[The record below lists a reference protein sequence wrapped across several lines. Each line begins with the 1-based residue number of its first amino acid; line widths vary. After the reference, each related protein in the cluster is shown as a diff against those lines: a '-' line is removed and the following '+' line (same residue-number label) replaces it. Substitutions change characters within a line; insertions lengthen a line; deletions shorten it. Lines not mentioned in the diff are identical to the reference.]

1 MKAIIVGSSVGG
13 LMAALLLRKIGWG
26 VTVYERAVGD
36 LAGRG
41 AGLGVS
47 QELLDVMARAGAP
60 FERSAGIAQAAHVWL
75 ARDGSIAYEHRRN
88 LMAGTAARAHVGRAR
103 AGRTAYE
110 HRRNLMASAWA
121 RVYQPLRAA
130 LPAASYR
137 HAMVLERVDGTTA
150 VFADGSRDTAD
161 LIVGADGVYSTV
173 RRQFLPDVQ
182 PRLANYV
189 AWRGIIE
196 EKEVPPETL
205 EAVSGRIVFCFPPKE
220 MLLSMR
226 VPGGVYFIWYRGVAD
241 LKELFTDASG
251 KDHGM
256 SIPPPLIRTEFVAEM
271 KMHALDV
278 LPAPIAAVVQKAPQ
292 PLLQA
297 ISDMESPRLTFG
309 RVALLGDAAFVVR
322 PHVAGGAGKAAMDA
336 PALADALASEHPIE
350 SALAKYEKQQLD
362 FGTRIVRHSRYL
374 GADLEGR
381 PTQRDP
387 RRIIDDYGAPN
398 ILHDVDPARFA

>member
-1 MKAIIVGSSVGG
+1 MKAIIIGGSVGG
-13 LMAALLLRKIGWG
+13 LMAALLLRNGGWH

-47 QELLDVMARAGAP
+47 NELLDIMARAGAP
-60 FERSAGIAQAAHVWL
+60 FERSAGVAQAAHVWMEK
-75 ARDGSIAYEHRRN
+75 DGSI
-88 LMAGTAARAHVGRAR
+88 
-103 AGRTAYE
+103 AYE

-130 LPAASYR
+130 LPASAYR
-137 HAMVLERVDGTTA
+137 QGMALERVDGDTA
-150 VFADGSRDTAD
+150 VFADGTCDQAD

-173 RRQFLPDVQ
+173 RKQFLPEVQ
-182 PRLANYV
+182 PRFANYV
-189 AWRGIIE
+189 AWRGIID
-196 EKEVPPETL
+196 EKDVPAETL
-205 EAVSGRIVFCFPPKE
+205 KAVSGRIAFCFPPAE

-241 LKELFTDASG
+241 LAELFTDASG
-251 KDHGM
+251 KKHGM
-256 SIPPPLIRTEFVAEM
+256 SIPPPLIRKEFIAEM
-271 KMHALDV
+271 KAHALDV
-278 LPAPIAAVVQKAPQ
+278 LPAAIAALVQKTPQ

-297 ISDMESPRLTFG
+297 ISDMESPRMTFD

-336 PALADALASEHPIE
+336 QCLADSLLDGDITGG
-350 SALAKYEKQQLD
+350 LRKYEASQLA
-362 FGTRIVRHSRYL
+362 FGKRIVQHSRYL
-374 GADLEGR
+374 GADLEGK

-398 ILHDVDPARFA
+398 ILHDVDLGRFST

>member
-1 MKAIIVGSSVGG
+1 MKAIIVGGSVGG
-13 LMAALLLRKIGWG
+13 LMAALLLRKIGWD

-60 FERSAGIAQAAHVWL
+60 FERSAGIAQAAHVWM
-75 ARDGSIAYEHRRN
+75 ARDGSI
-88 LMAGTAARAHVGRAR
+88 
-103 AGRTAYE
+103 AYE

-226 VPGGVYFIWYRGVAD
+226 VPGGVYFLWYRGVTD
-241 LKELFTDASG
+241 LKDLFTDACAQKRLFSG
-251 KDHGM
+251 ATGKNLGIA
-256 SIPPPLIRTEFVAEM
+256 IPPHLIRKEIIAEM
-271 KMHALDV
+271 KAHALDV
-278 LPAPIAAVVQKAPQ
+278 LPSSISSLVQKTPQ

-297 ISDMESPRLTFG
+297 ISDMTSSRMTFG

-336 PALADALASEHPIE
+336 QALADSLSSESSIEKALAR
-350 SALAKYEKQQLD
+350 YETQQLD

-374 GADLEGR
+374 GADLEGK

-398 ILHDVDPARFA
+398 ILHDVDPSRFA

>member
-1 MKAIIVGSSVGG
+1 MKAIVVGGSVGG
-13 LMAALLLRKIGWG
+13 LMAALLLRKIGWD
-26 VTVYERAVGD
+26 VMVYERAVGD

-47 QELLDVMARAGAP
+47 EELLDVMARAGAP
-60 FERSAGIAQAAHVWL
+60 FERSAGIAQAAHVWMEK
-75 ARDGSIAYEHRRN
+75 DGSI
-88 LMAGTAARAHVGRAR
+88 
-103 AGRTAYE
+103 AYE

-130 LPAASYR
+130 LPATSYR
-137 HAMVLERVDGTTA
+137 QAMALERVDGDTA
-150 VFADGSRDTAD
+150 VFADGTRDRAD

-173 RRQFLPDVQ
+173 RRQFQPDVQ
-182 PRLANYV
+182 PKFANYV

-205 EAVSGRIVFCFPPKE
+205 KAVSGRIVFCFPPSE

-226 VPGGVYFIWYRGVAD
+226 VPGGVYFIWYRTVKD
-241 LKELFTDASG
+241 LTDLFTDATG
-251 KDHGM
+251 KNHGI
-256 SIPPPLIRTEFVAEM
+256 SIPPPLIRPEFVAEM
-271 KMHALDV
+271 KAHALDV
-278 LPAPIAAVVQKAPQ
+278 LPAAIAAVVQKVPQ

-297 ISDMESPRLTFG
+297 ISDMESRRMTFG

-336 PALADALASEHPIE
+336 QALADVLSSESTIE
-350 SALAKYEKQQLD
+350 KALAKYEKQQLD
-362 FGTRIVRHSRYL
+362 FGSRIVRHSRYL

-387 RRIIDDYGAPN
+387 RRIVDDYGAPN

>member
-1 MKAIIVGSSVGG
+1 MKAIIVGGSVGG

-47 QELLDVMARAGAP
+47 EELLDVMARAGAP
-60 FERSAGIAQAAHVWL
+60 FERWAGIAQSAHVWMEK
-75 ARDGSIAYEHRRN
+75 DGSIAYER
-88 LMAGTAARAHVGRAR
+88 
-103 AGRTAYE
+103 
-110 HRRNLMASAWA
+110 RRNLMASAWA

-137 HAMVLERVDGTTA
+137 HAMVLERVEGTTA

-182 PRLANYV
+182 PRFANYV

-196 EKEVPPETL
+196 ERDVPPQTL

-226 VPGGVYFIWYRGVAD
+226 VPGGVYFIWYRGVTD
-241 LKELFTDASG
+241 IKDLFTDASG
-251 KDHGM
+251 KNHGM

-271 KMHALDV
+271 KAHALDV

-297 ISDMESPRLTFG
+297 ISDMESPRITFG
-309 RVALLGDAAFVVR
+309 RIALLGDAAFVVR
-322 PHVAGGAGKAAMDA
+322 PHVAGGAG
-336 PALADALASEHPIE
+336 
-350 SALAKYEKQQLD
+350 
-362 FGTRIVRHSRYL
+362 
-374 GADLEGR
+374 
-381 PTQRDP
+381 
-387 RRIIDDYGAPN
+387 
-398 ILHDVDPARFA
+398 

>member
-1 MKAIIVGSSVGG
+1 MKAIVVGGSVGG
-13 LMAALLLRKIGWG
+13 LMAALLLRKGGWE

-47 QELLDVMARAGAP
+47 EELLDVMARAGAS
-60 FERSAGIAQAAHVWL
+60 FERSAGIAQAAHVWMEQ
-75 ARDGSIAYEHRRN
+75 DGSI
-88 LMAGTAARAHVGRAR
+88 
-103 AGRTAYE
+103 AYE

-130 LPAASYR
+130 LPAANYR
-137 HAMVLERVDGTTA
+137 QAMVLERVDGDTA
-150 VFADGSRDTAD
+150 VFADGTRDKAD
-161 LIVGADGVYSTV
+161 LIVGADGVYSAV
-173 RRQFLPDVQ
+173 RKQFLPDVQ
-182 PRLANYV
+182 PKFANYV

-196 EKEVPPETL
+196 EKDVPPETL
-205 EAVSGRIVFCFPPKE
+205 NAVSGRIVFCFPPGE

-226 VPGGVYFIWYRGVAD
+226 VPGGVYFIWYRGVRDLAD
-241 LKELFTDASG
+241 LFTDATG
-251 KDHGM
+251 KNHGI
-256 SIPPPLIRTEFVAEM
+256 SIPPPLIRKEFIAEM
-271 KMHALDV
+271 KAHGVDV
-278 LPAPIAAVVQKAPQ
+278 LPSAISSLIQRTPQ

-297 ISDMESPRLTFG
+297 ISDMESPRMTFG

-336 PALADALASEHPIE
+336 QALADALKGGTIE
-350 SALAKYEKQQLD
+350 DALAGYEKSQLD
-362 FGTRIVRHSRYL
+362 FGRRIVRHSRYL

-398 ILHDVDPARFA
+398 ILHDVDLARFS

>member
-1 MKAIIVGSSVGG
+1 MKAIIIGGSVGG
-13 LMAALLLRKIGWG
+13 LMAALLLRKRGWD

-47 QELLDVMARAGAP
+47 EELLDVMARAGAP
-60 FERSAGIAQAAHVWL
+60 FERSAGIAQAAHVWMEK
-75 ARDGSIAYEHRRN
+75 DGSI
-88 LMAGTAARAHVGRAR
+88 
-103 AGRTAYE
+103 AYE

-130 LPAASYR
+130 LPAAAYR
-137 HAMVLERVDGTTA
+137 QAMVLERIDGDTA
-150 VFADGSRDTAD
+150 VFADGTRDKAD
-161 LIVGADGVYSTV
+161 LIIGADGVYSTV
-173 RRQFLPDVQ
+173 RKQFLPDVQ
-182 PRLANYV
+182 PKFANYV

-196 EKEVPPETL
+196 EKQVPPETL
-205 EAVSGRIVFCFPPKE
+205 KAVSGRIVFCFPPGE

-226 VPGGVYFIWYRGVAD
+226 VPGGVYFIWYRGVTD
-241 LKELFTDASG
+241 LKDLFTDATG
-251 KDHGM
+251 KHHGI
-256 SIPPPLIRTEFVAEM
+256 SIPPPLIRPEFIAEM
-271 KMHALDV
+271 KAHALEV
-278 LPAPIAAVVQKAPQ
+278 LPAAIASLVQKVPQ

-297 ISDMESPRLTFG
+297 ISDMESPRMTFG

-336 PALADALASEHPIE
+336 QALADSLSEPTIE
-350 SALAKYEKQQLD
+350 KALAKYEAQQLD
-362 FGTRIVRHSRYL
+362 FGRRIVRHSRYL

-398 ILHDVDPARFA
+398 ILHDVNLARFS

>member
-1 MKAIIVGSSVGG
+1 MKAIVVGGSVGG
-13 LMAALLLRKIGWG
+13 LMTALLLRKAGWD

-47 QELLDVMARAGAP
+47 AELLDVMARAGAP
-60 FERSAGIAQAAHVWL
+60 FERSAGIAQAAHVWMEK
-75 ARDGSIAYEHRRN
+75 DGSI
-88 LMAGTAARAHVGRAR
+88 
-103 AGRTAYE
+103 AYE

-130 LPAASYR
+130 LPASAYR
-137 HAMVLERVDGTTA
+137 QGMVLDRVEGDSA
-150 VFADGSRDTAD
+150 VFADGSRDQAD

-173 RRQFLPDVQ
+173 RKQFLPEVQ
-182 PRLANYV
+182 PRYANYV

-205 EAVSGRIVFCFPPKE
+205 QAVSGRIVFCFPPRE

-226 VPGGVYFIWYRGVAD
+226 VPGGVYFIWYRAGSLAD
-241 LKELFTDASG
+241 LFTDATG
-251 KDHGM
+251 RNHGM
-256 SIPPPLIRTEFVAEM
+256 SIPPPLIRPQFIAEM
-271 KMHALDV
+271 KAHALEV
-278 LPAPIAAVVQKAPQ
+278 LPPAIAALVQKTPQ

-297 ISDMESPRLTFG
+297 ISDMESPRMTFG

-336 PALADALASEHPIE
+336 QCLADSLLRSDIQDG
-350 SALAKYEKQQLD
+350 LKKYEASQLA
-362 FGTRIVRHSRYL
+362 FGRRIVQHSRYL

-381 PTQRDP
+381 PTERDP

-398 ILHDVDPARFA
+398 ILHDVDPSRFA

>member
-1 MKAIIVGSSVGG
+1 MKAIVVGGSVGG
-13 LMAALLLRKIGWG
+13 LMAALLLRKTGWE

-47 QELLDVMARAGAP
+47 EELLDVMARAGAP
-60 FERSAGIAQAAHVWL
+60 FERSAGIAQAAHVWME
-75 ARDGSIAYEHRRN
+75 RDGSI
-88 LMAGTAARAHVGRAR
+88 
-103 AGRTAYE
+103 AYE

-130 LPAASYR
+130 LPATSYR
-137 HAMVLERVDGTTA
+137 QAMVLERVDGDTA
-150 VFADGSRDTAD
+150 VFADGTRDKAD
-161 LIVGADGVYSTV
+161 LIIGADGVYSTV
-173 RRQFLPDVQ
+173 RKQFQPDVQ
-182 PRLANYV
+182 PRFANYV

-196 EKEVPPETL
+196 EKDLPPETL
-205 EAVSGRIVFCFPPKE
+205 KAVSGRIVFCFPPSE

-226 VPGGVYFIWYRGVAD
+226 VPGGVYFIWYRGVSD
-241 LKELFTDASG
+241 LKDLFTDATG
-251 KDHGM
+251 KSHGI
-256 SIPPPLIRTEFVAEM
+256 SIPPPLIRQEFIAEM
-271 KMHALDV
+271 KAHALDV
-278 LPAPIAAVVQKAPQ
+278 LPAPIASLVQKVPQ

-322 PHVAGGAGKAAMDA
+322 PHVAAGAGKAAMDA
-336 PALADALASEHPIE
+336 QALADSLASESSVE
-350 SALAKYEKQQLD
+350 KALERYEARQVE
-362 FGTRIVRHSRYL
+362 FGRRIVRHSRRL

-398 ILHDVDPARFA
+398 ILHDVDPNRFA

>member
-1 MKAIIVGSSVGG
+1 MKAIVVGGSVGG
-13 LMAALLLRKIGWG
+13 LMAALLLRRIGWD

-47 QELLDVMARAGAP
+47 SELLDVMARAGAP
-60 FERSAGIAQAAHVWL
+60 FERSAGIAQAAHVWMEK
-75 ARDGSIAYEHRRN
+75 DGS
-88 LMAGTAARAHVGRAR
+88 V
-103 AGRTAYE
+103 AYE

-130 LPAASYR
+130 LPPSSYR
-137 HAMVLERVDGTTA
+137 QAMTLERIEGDTA
-150 VFADGSRDTAD
+150 VFADGTRDHAD
-161 LIVGADGVYSTV
+161 LIIGADGVYSAV
-173 RRQFLPDVQ
+173 RKQFLPEVQ
-182 PRLANYV
+182 PTFANYV

-205 EAVSGRIVFCFPPKE
+205 KAVSGRIVFCFPPKE

-226 VPGGVYFIWYRGVAD
+226 VPGGVYFIWYRGVTD

-251 KDHGM
+251 KNHGIT
-256 SIPPPLIRTEFVAEM
+256 IPPPLIRKEFIAEM
-271 KMHALDV
+271 KSHAIEV
-278 LPAPIAAVVQKAPQ
+278 LPAAIAALVQKTPQ

-297 ISDMESPRLTFG
+297 ISDMTSPRMTFG

-336 PALADALASEHPIE
+336 QALADALLSEGSIE
-350 SALAKYEKQQLD
+350 KALARYETQQLD

-374 GADLEGR
+374 GADLEGK
-381 PTQRDP
+381 PTARDP

-398 ILHDVDPARFA
+398 ILHDVDASRFA

>member
-1 MKAIIVGSSVGG
+1 MKAIIVGGSVGG
-13 LMAALLLRKIGWG
+13 LMAALLLRKIGWD

-60 FERSAGIAQAAHVWL
+60 FERSAGIAQAAHVWME
-75 ARDGSIAYEHRRN
+75 RDGSI
-88 LMAGTAARAHVGRAR
+88 
-103 AGRTAYE
+103 AYE

-336 PALADALASEHPIE
+336 RCLADVLQSERSIEAALAA
-350 SALAKYEKQQLD
+350 YEQKQLD
-362 FGTRIVRHSRYL
+362 FGARIVRHSRYL

-387 RRIIDDYGAPN
+387 RRIIDNYGAPN
-398 ILHDVDPARFA
+398 ILHDVDLSRFG

>member
-1 MKAIIVGSSVGG
+1 MKAIVVGGSVGG
-13 LMAALLLRKIGWG
+13 LMAALLLRKGGWD

-47 QELLDVMARAGAP
+47 EELLDVMARAGAP
-60 FERSAGIAQAAHVWL
+60 FERSAGIAQAAHVWMEK
-75 ARDGSIAYEHRRN
+75 DGSI
-88 LMAGTAARAHVGRAR
+88 
-103 AGRTAYE
+103 AYE

-130 LPAASYR
+130 LPPSAYR
-137 HAMVLERVDGTTA
+137 QAMVLDRVDGDTA
-150 VFADGSRDTAD
+150 CFSDGSRDKAD
-161 LIVGADGVYSTV
+161 LIIGADGVYSTV

-182 PRLANYV
+182 PRFANYV
-189 AWRGIIE
+189 AWRGIVE
-196 EKEVPPETL
+196 EKDVPPETMK
-205 EAVSGRIVFCFPPKE
+205 AVSGRIVFCFPPGE

-226 VPGGVYFIWYRGVAD
+226 VPGGVYFIWYRGVTD
-241 LKELFTDASG
+241 LKDLFTDATG
-251 KDHGM
+251 RNHGIT
-256 SIPPPLIRTEFVAEM
+256 IPPPLIRQELIAEM
-271 KMHALDV
+271 KVHAIEV
-278 LPAPIAAVVQKAPQ
+278 LPPAISSLVQKVPQ

-297 ISDMESPRLTFG
+297 ISDMESPRMTFG

-336 PALADALASEHPIE
+336 QALADALKDGAIDA
-350 SALAKYEKQQLD
+350 ALAKYEERQLD
-362 FGTRIVRHSRYL
+362 FGARIVRHSRYL

-381 PTQRDP
+381 PTERDP

-398 ILHDVDPARFA
+398 ILHDVNPARFA

>member
-1 MKAIIVGSSVGG
+1 MKAIVVGGSVGG
-13 LMAALLLRKIGWG
+13 LMAALLLRKSGWD

-47 QELLDVMARAGAP
+47 EELLDVMARAGAP
-60 FERSAGIAQAAHVWL
+60 FERSAGIAQSAHVWMEK
-75 ARDGSIAYEHRRN
+75 DGSI
-88 LMAGTAARAHVGRAR
+88 
-103 AGRTAYE
+103 AYE

-130 LPAASYR
+130 LPATSYR
-137 HAMVLERVDGTTA
+137 QAMVLERVEGDTA
-150 VFADGSRDTAD
+150 VFADGTRDKAD
-161 LIVGADGVYSTV
+161 LIIGADGVYSTV
-173 RRQFLPDVQ
+173 RKQFQPDVQ
-182 PRLANYV
+182 PRFANYV

-196 EKEVPPETL
+196 EKDVPPETL
-205 EAVSGRIVFCFPPKE
+205 KAVSGRIVFCFPPSE

-226 VPGGVYFIWYRGVAD
+226 VPGGVYFIWYRGVSD
-241 LKELFTDASG
+241 LEDLFTDATG
-251 KDHGM
+251 KHHGI
-256 SIPPPLIRTEFVAEM
+256 SIPPPLIRPEFIAEM
-271 KMHALDV
+271 KAHALDV
-278 LPAPIAAVVQKAPQ
+278 LPAPIASLVQKVPQ

-297 ISDMESPRLTFG
+297 ISDMESPRMTFG

-336 PALADALASEHPIE
+336 QALADSLSSESTVDKALAR
-350 SALAKYEKQQLD
+350 YEASQLD
-362 FGTRIVRHSRYL
+362 FGRRIVRHSRYL

-398 ILHDVDPARFA
+398 ILHDVNLDRFA